1 MKRMLIRAGT
11 GVLALL
17 IVTGLAAAAAGGA
30 STRPERLG
38 VAAHDLVRP
47 GSSSASCVESSAMHA
62 KPLRNAQAGKSA
74 LHSYDDYIEDVV
86 TAPDICAANIVTNDN
101 QVITIG
107 MHAHDRSAF
116 AEGDA
121 YSVYLDTDSN
131 LATGT
136 TAESGSPAG
145 AEYAIDLVDQASTLR
160 RWNGTAFDPVA
171 TQKPIATGWL
181 EGYGPALEI
190 ARADLGDPQ
199 SFSLVYVTTNGVDHD
214 LAPDTGMWPYTVSPL
229 VLTARRLVGM
239 PARAGKV
246 LVAGMEVTRSDF
258 DIPLDEG
265 TIACRAKLAGRNLAG
280 RGLFA
285 GDLVACGW
293 RIPKNARGKRVA
305 GTVSVTFQGVT
316 AKRSFNVRVR

>member
-1 MKRMLIRAGT
+1 MKQMLIRAGT

-17 IVTGLAAAAAGGA
+17 IAIGLTAAAGGA

-47 GSSSASCVESSAMHA
+47 GSSSASCVEPSAMRS
-62 KPLRNAQAGKSA
+62 KPLRNAQAAKSA
-74 LHSYDDYIEDVV
+74 LHSYDDYIEDVMA
-86 TAPDICAANIVTNDN
+86 APDICAANIVTNDN

-107 MHAHDRSAF
+107 MHAHDRTAF

-131 LATGT
+131 AATGT
-136 TAESGSPAG
+136 TPESGVPAG
-145 AEYAIDLVDQASTLR
+145 AEYAIDITDQASTLR
-160 RWNGTAFDPVA
+160 HWNGTAFDPIS
-171 TQKPIATGWL
+171 TQTPIVTEWVD
-181 EGYGPALEI
+181 GYGPALEI

-214 LAPDTGMWPYTVSPL
+214 LAPDTGMWPYTVSPFA
-229 VLTARRLVGM
+229 LTASRVVVAT
-239 PARAGKV
+239 PRAGKV

-258 DIPLDEG
+258 DIALDEG
-265 TIACRAKLAGRNLAG
+265 TITCRAKLVGKNLAG